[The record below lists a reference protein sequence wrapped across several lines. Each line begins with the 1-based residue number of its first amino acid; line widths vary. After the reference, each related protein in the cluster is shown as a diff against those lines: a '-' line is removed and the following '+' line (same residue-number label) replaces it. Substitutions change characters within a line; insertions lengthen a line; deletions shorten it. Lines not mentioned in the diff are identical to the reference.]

1 MDVLKIANL
10 IKNFTVSLDGKPHKL
25 GEFVRV
31 QAPST
36 NNNGRGAASAPTLV
50 FDPEALERILSRPAA
65 VSIRTYLAGCV
76 SEACIAAFGRRT
88 SEDGK
93 LIFFNSALGRYMEKD
108 GKMVEVRADDR
119 VPPGGAMYYQ
129 PTSNNLIGWVNGA
142 GRTPEATKAFVEA
155 LGYYQKEQAAAPQ
168 AAAIKPEA
176 LDIEAFAAWALEQ
189 TNEPAV
195 IDLLDSL
202 ESAKL
207 TARIAI
213 KREIIGMIENP
224 TSIKNQSKTE
234 TPAEPV
240 VEKNEVST
248 ASEPAPVPTVDEI
261 PF

>member
-1 MDVLKIANL
+1 MDILKIANL
-10 IKNFTVSLDGKPHKL
+10 VKNFSVSLDGKPHKL

-31 QAPST
+31 QTPST
-36 NNNGRGAASAPTLV
+36 SNNGRGAASAPTLV
-50 FDPEALERILSRPAA
+50 FDPEALERILGRPAA

-142 GRTPEATKAFVEA
+142 GRTTEATKAFVEVF
-155 LGYYQKEQAAAPQ
+155 GYYSKEQATAPQ
-168 AAAIKPEA
+168 TAAIKPEA
-176 LDIEAFAAWALEQ
+176 LDTEAFAAWAMEQ
-189 TNEPAV
+189 TSEPAV

-213 KREIIGMIENP
+213 KRQIMSMIEG
-224 TSIKNQSKTE
+224 KT
-234 TPAEPV
+234 TVAAPSEPV
-240 VEKNEVST
+240 VEKNETST
-248 ASEPAPVPTVDEI
+248 ASEPAPVQTVDDI